1 MIAAH
6 WNELERELPQW
17 LEESRRMA
25 AAGKV
30 ATYIPGLAEAR
41 SDALGISLCG
51 IRGER
56 VKAGETEEPFTMQSV
71 SKVFSL
77 LLALLDSGEAG
88 VFAKVGKEPTGDDF
102 NSILKLELVD
112 PGKPFNPF
120 INAGAI
126 AIASLIEGRTPE
138 EKSERLLEF
147 VRMLA
152 DDPSITWNKR
162 IYESERETA
171 YRNRSLAY
179 YLKDNGI
186 LEGDVEATLDV
197 YFRQCAI
204 EVRTCQLAR
213 MALVLA
219 NRGCD
224 PATGHC
230 YIPRKFVQI
239 ATSFMTTCGM
249 YNASGE
255 FALEAG
261 IPAKS
266 GVSGGIMALIPGQL
280 GIGVYGPA
288 LNEKGNSVAGVHML
302 AMLSERF
309 EWSIF

>member
-1 MIAAH
+1 MIEAH

-30 ATYIPGLAEAR
+30 ATYIPGLAEAMP
-41 SDALGISLCG
+41 DALGISLCG
-51 IRGER
+51 IGGER

-147 VRMLA
+147 IRMLA
-152 DDPSITWNKR
+152 DDPGITWNRR

-224 PATGHC
+224 PATGRC
-230 YIPRKFVQI
+230 YIPRRYVQI

-288 LNEKGNSVAGVHML
+288 LNEKGNSVAGVHIL
-302 AMLSERF
+302 SKLSEQF